1 MEKIETPFG
10 IHAEFVS
17 DRAVQNCINMYKKEG
32 RRVTPGMSGVYGQ
45 VRPNVKDSLDLG
57 LRVDEAPR
65 LKIWHKE
72 MHDIIDNYIRKFPI
86 LSRHHPWGYVDGIN
100 IQYYKAGGGYKK
112 EHCESMARQQQYRLM
127 AFMTYLT
134 DTKDG
139 GTEFTYLNWTAP
151 CKKGLTLIWPAN
163 YPYAHRGVVS
173 KEEDKMIITG
183 WLGFDSRIKDDS
195 PEDYERKHGEKKDE

>member
-1 MEKIETPFG
+1 MEKIEAPFG

-45 VRPNVKDSLDLG
+45 IRPHVKDSLDLG
-57 LRVDEAPR
+57 LRVDEVDR

-72 MHDIIDNYIRKFPI
+72 MHNIIDNYIRKFPI

-112 EHCESMARQQQYRLM
+112 EHSESMARQSAHRIM

-134 DTKDG
+134 DTENG

-151 CKKGLTLIWPAN
+151 CKKGLTLIWPVN

-173 KEEDKMIITG
+173 EKEDKMIITG
-183 WLGFDSRIKDDS
+183 WLGFDLTHKDTK
-195 PEDYERKHGEKKDE
+195 EDIENNE

>member
-17 DRAVQNCINMYKKEG
+17 DRAVQNCVKMYKKEG
-32 RRVTPGMSGVYGQ
+32 RRVQAGMSGPHGLVI
-45 VRPNVKDSLDLG
+45 PNVKDSLDLG
-57 LRVDEAPR
+57 LHINEIPR

-72 MHDIIDNYIRKFPI
+72 MHDIVDNYIRKFPI
-86 LSRHHPWGYVDGIN
+86 LARHHPWGYCDGIN

-112 EHCESMARQQQYRLM
+112 EHNESMANSTAHRIM

-151 CKKGLTLIWPAN
+151 CKKGLTLIWPVN

-173 KEEDKMIITG
+173 EKEDKMIITG
-183 WLGFDSRIKDDS
+183 WLGFDTDYRDK
-195 PEDYERKHGEKKDE
+195 PEDYEKWKDKDE

>member
-17 DRAVQNCINMYKKEG
+17 DRAVQNCINMYKKDG
-32 RRVTPGMSGVYGQ
+32 HRVIPGMSGIHGQ
-45 VRPNVKDSLDLG
+45 IRPEVKDSLDLG
-57 LRVDEAPR
+57 LRVDEVDR

-72 MHDIIDNYIRKFPI
+72 MHNIIDNYIRKFPI

-100 IQYYKAGGGYKK
+100 IQYYKAGAGYKK
-112 EHCESMARQQQYRLM
+112 EHSESMARQAAYRIM

-134 DTKDG
+134 DTENG

-151 CKKGLTLIWPAN
+151 CKKGLTLIWPVN

-173 KEEDKMIITG
+173 EKEDKMIITG
-183 WLGFDSRIKDDS
+183 WLGFDLTHKDKEE
-195 PEDYERKHGEKKDE
+195 EDMENNE